1 MIGAW
6 LWRHLQQSVNVWDCT
21 LGPSPAV
28 YTWDGRRC
36 GEQVTNK
43 NVFKHYH
50 HPSDVKG
57 QVLVCSAD
65 NERIIFAFH
74 GACHYI
80 DPHDFFAKLTVSQ
93 NYTSQERISSSSF
106 ILQYFFLY
114 LPYFIHLFLFIP
126 LLSSLNLSLYIYQ
139 SPTAPSLFQT
149 STYQPIHSFV
159 NLFVDLI
166 LLSDFPSFTFSLHC
180 YFCIYFSFLF
190 VSSSFPL
197 YTVHTVTHSPTQL
210 PTHSWHNEALLQSLL
225 FYAFFASTLPANL
238 HHFLIYCLSFRV

>member
-1 MIGAW
+1 MGHVIT
-6 LWRHLQQSVNVWDCT
+6 ST
-21 LGPSPAV
+21 LMTSSLNSLS
-28 YTWDGRRC
+28 RR
-36 GEQVTNK
+36 TTRAR
-43 NVFKHYH
+43 NVF
-50 HPSDVKG
+50 PLP
-57 QVLVCSAD
+57 VLFS
-65 NERIIFAFH
+65 NIF
-74 GACHYI
+74 
-80 DPHDFFAKLTVSQ
+80 V
-93 NYTSQERISSSSF
+93 
-106 ILQYFFLY
+106 LY

-210 PTHSWHNEALLQSLL
+210 RTHS
-225 FYAFFASTLPANL
+225 
-238 HHFLIYCLSFRV
+238 